1 MSLPEISPTRM
12 NLLRLRRSLQLAES
26 GREILEKKRDVL
38 MVELR
43 NFAYDMQRTREEMN
57 RALREAYS
65 YVERAAVYLGLENI
79 EKIAEST
86 SISID
91 FSVDY
96 RSVMGVVIPVLKVK
110 GGEPQPNY
118 GFFGT
123 NIYLDLAFIKIR
135 NLLDVICRLAEL
147 EESVYRIANA
157 VESTQRRVNAL
168 KQIHIPRYRELV
180 KNIEAI
186 LEEREREE
194 FVRMK
199 KVKNIIERRRARL

>member
-1 MSLPEISPTRM
+1 MSEIPPTRM
-12 NLLRLRRSLQLAES
+12 NLLRLKRSLQLAES
-26 GREILEKKRDVL
+26 GREILEKKRDIL

-43 NFAYDMQRTREEMN
+43 NFAYDMQRTREELS
-57 RALREAYS
+57 RALKEAYS
-65 YVERAAVYLGLENI
+65 YVEKAAVYLGLENI

-96 RSVMGVVIPVLKVK
+96 RSVMGVIVPTLKVK
-110 GGEPQPNY
+110 SGELQPNY
-118 GFFGT
+118 GFLGT
-123 NIYLDLAFIKIR
+123 NIYLDLAFLKIC
-135 NLLDVICRLAEL
+135 NLLNTICKLAEL

-180 KNIEAI
+180 KSIENT

-199 KVKNIIERRRARL
+199 KIKNVIERRRAAYE